1 MTENHLQHG
10 PAQSGP
16 TPSPGS
22 ASAREADAATP
33 LLSLRVPLTPGQSA
47 AKARKYGSLYFAE
60 HWIRTMRGYGWT
72 VAMTAVGTPL
82 VYLYAMGIG
91 LASLVDANTNATLDA
106 GNGAVVSYLTFVAP
120 ALLATAG
127 IMVASEENTY
137 PVMSGFKWR
146 RTYYGPNASP
156 LGSHQLV
163 NGHALGVSFRL
174 LLTTGIYF
182 AFLLL
187 FGAVPESTGWIMI
200 FTAALGGMAFGL
212 PLMAYAA
219 SITEDRGQF
228 AMVQRFIVMPLFLFS
243 GTFFPLA
250 SMPWAVQ
257 WIGWVSPLWHSA
269 ELGRVLSYGYEEP
282 VWLTII
288 HVLYLAVLALA
299 GWVFAQRIYE
309 RRLGK

>member
-1 MTENHLQHG
+1 MTEDHLQ
-10 PAQSGP
+10 PGP

-33 LLSLRVPLTPGQSA
+33 LLSLRVPLTPEQSA

-82 VYLYAMGIG
+82 VYLYAMGVG
-91 LASLVDANTNATLDA
+91 LDSLVDANTNATLDA

-187 FGAVPESTGWIMI
+187 FEAVPGSTGWIMI

-219 SITEDRGQF
+219 SIQEDRGQF

-243 GTFFPLA
+243 GTFFPLDTL
-250 SMPWAVQ
+250 PVLVR
-257 WIGWVSPLWHSA
+257 WIGWISPIWHGT
-269 ELGRVLSYGYEEP
+269 ELGRVMTFGYEESP
-282 VWLTII
+282 VLTII
-288 HVLYLAVLALA
+288 HVVFLLALA
-299 GWVFAQRIYE
+299 WFGWVLTKRQFV
-309 RRLGK
+309 RRMGQ